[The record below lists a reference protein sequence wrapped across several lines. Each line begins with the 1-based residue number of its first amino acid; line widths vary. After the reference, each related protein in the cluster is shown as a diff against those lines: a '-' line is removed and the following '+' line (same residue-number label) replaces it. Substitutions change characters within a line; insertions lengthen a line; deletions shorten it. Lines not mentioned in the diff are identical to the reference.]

1 LVDIKRHALKFLR
14 VLCTKYDYMQNLVNH
29 QITSTCRCNSCDDTK
44 ITTENNVLLFQF
56 LLII

>member
-1 LVDIKRHALKFLR
+1 LVDIKRDTLKFLR
-14 VLCTKYDYMQNLVNH
+14 ILCTKYDYMQNLIN
-29 QITSTCRCNSCDDTK
+29 QITSTYRCNSCDDAK